1 RRLLLAL
8 PLGAPVMTSPTA
20 VMVNLLGGSDPDLH
34 SRFVHVMAADPGVKV
49 HLYGKAV
56 RPGRKIGH
64 VTVAGDDLPRLRD
77 RAWRAASYLSHGTEE
92 PASESVPGASGMQA
106 PRERPLTG

>member
-1 RRLLLAL
+1 
-8 PLGAPVMTSPTA
+8 
-20 VMVNLLGGSDPDLH
+20 DLH

-77 RAWRAASYLSHGTEE
+77 RAWRAASYLSCGTEE
-92 PASESVPGASGMQA
+92 PAGELGPGGGPVPGAGRATFPAGQA
-106 PRERPLTG
+106 PARRPLNPVEGSGR